1 MSLLGAPEHV
11 YFGRRIDYP
20 VSLASVCLNAA
31 GMRTMRP
38 TSHGSRRPCA
48 WREVAIGAAHE
59 AEETLRN
66 NLAVSLIIAMGVGVL
81 VGYMIRRGSE

>member
-1 MSLLGAPEHV
+1 MSALGDAS
-11 YFGRRIDYP
+11 ITP
-20 VSLASVCLNAA
+20 VSLASVCSNAA

-38 TSHGSRRPCA
+38 NLMGQGVHVPG
-48 WREVAIGAAHE
+48 REVAIGAAHE

>member
-1 MSLLGAPEHV
+1 MSALGDAS
-11 YFGRRIDYP
+11 ITP
-20 VSLASVCLNAA
+20 VSLASVCL
-31 GMRTMRP
+31 TMRP

-66 NLAVSLIIAMGVGVL
+66 NLAVSLIIAMGVAAL